1 MGVKLSSIVQKKEV
15 SFDELS
21 HKRIAIDA
29 MQCLY
34 QFLSSIRQAD
44 GTPLMDSHGNITSH
58 LMGIWTR
65 FSNLINKNVKM
76 VVVFDGEPPELKAR
90 ESESRAE
97 RKADAAGKYK
107 EAADEENIDL
117 MLRYSKQSIFI
128 TDKMLEESKKLI
140 EAMGLPVVEAPSEA
154 DAQMAFM
161 NKQDDVWACGT
172 TDYDVLLHEA
182 PKMIAN
188 LTLSQK
194 RRFGSGKIITIHPE
208 LIELKSVLKE
218 LNLTQDQLIVL
229 AILVGTDYNPEGI
242 RGVGPKKALKLVREN
257 KDFDELFTGLNAD
270 FDWKKVFDT
279 FKKMEVKKNYDLKW
293 REIDVDAIKKILV
306 EKHEFSEERIDS
318 TLKKAEKASSMKG
331 QKSLGEF
338 FK

>member
-1 MGVKLSSIVQKKEV
+1 
-15 SFDELS
+15 
-21 HKRIAIDA
+21 
-29 MQCLY
+29 
-34 QFLSSIRQAD
+34 
-44 GTPLMDSHGNITSH
+44 
-58 LMGIWTR
+58 
-65 FSNLINKNVKM
+65 
-76 VVVFDGEPPELKAR
+76 
-90 ESESRAE
+90 
-97 RKADAAGKYK
+97 
-107 EAADEENIDL
+107 
-117 MLRYSKQSIFI
+117 RYSKQSIFI